1 MTYHHEITGRI
12 IRSIRE
18 QKGLTQ
24 EALSELVGVS
34 RSHLAEIESG
44 RTRANVNTLWR
55 VSQAL
60 GMRLSGLIRIDDGG
74 GEGRLIPIL
83 RRRK

>member
-18 QKGLTQ
+18 RKGLTQ
-24 EALSELVGVS
+24 EVLSGLAGVS

-44 RTRANVNTLWR
+44 RTRANVDTLWR
-55 VSQAL
+55 VAQAL
-60 GMRLSGLIRIDDGG
+60 GMRLSSLIRMAEQAMEEAEKGG
-74 GEGRLIPIL
+74 
-83 RRRK
+83 